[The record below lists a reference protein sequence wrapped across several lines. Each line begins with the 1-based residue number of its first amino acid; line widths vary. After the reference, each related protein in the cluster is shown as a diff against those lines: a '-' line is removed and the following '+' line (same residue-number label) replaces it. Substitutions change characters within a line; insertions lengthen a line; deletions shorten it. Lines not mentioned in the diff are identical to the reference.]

1 MEVEGRLVTE
11 TDRYAVR
18 REGQKWEGDRRR
30 ERRGRSGET
39 EGRWWERNNQ
49 RGKRRRGGRR
59 RRGRG
64 EWIRSW
70 G

>member
-1 MEVEGRLVTE
+1 MEGRLVTE

-39 EGRWWERNNQ
+39 EGR
-49 RGKRRRGGRR
+49 
-59 RRGRG
+59 
-64 EWIRSW
+64 
-70 G
+70 